1 MTTLPPERPAQPAR
15 ESHHY
20 RAVAESFGVDPDRYD
35 RTRPS
40 YPGALVER
48 IVAESPGSEVL
59 DVGSGTGIVAR
70 QLQAAGCRVLGV
82 EPDSRMAGF
91 ARQTGVHVAVSTFEA
106 WDPAG
111 REFDAV
117 VAGQAWHWID
127 PVTGAAK
134 AARVLRPAGLLAL
147 FWHTYQLPTALAEA
161 AAAVFRRVLPDSPF
175 PLHASPTSALNGYQ
189 PLVEKAVDGIASAGG
204 FADPQQWRFDW
215 QRSYTTAQWLDQLP
229 ATGALTQLP
238 PDVLGSV
245 LDGVGAA
252 IDAAGGNFTLPYV
265 TVAVAAR
272 RTGAGLLD
280 S

>member
-1 MTTLPPERPAQPAR
+1 MTTLPPERPAQPSR

-20 RAVAESFGVDPDRYD
+20 RAIAESFGVDADRYD

-40 YPGALVER
+40 YPDALVER
-48 IVAESPGSEVL
+48 IVAESPGGEVL

-91 ARQTGVHVAVSTFEA
+91 ARRTGVDVAVATFEA
-106 WDPAG
+106 WDPAD

-127 PVTGAAK
+127 PVPGAAK

-147 FWHTYQLPTALAEA
+147 FWNTYQLPAPLAEA
-161 AAAVFRRVLPDSPF
+161 AAAVFQRVLPDSPF

-189 PLVEKAVDGIASAGG
+189 PLVEKAADGIASAGG
-204 FADPQQWRFDW
+204 FTDPQLWRFDW

-229 ATGALTQLP
+229 TTGALTRLP

-245 LDGVGAA
+245 LDGVGAV
-252 IDAAGGNFTLPYV
+252 IDAAGGSFTLPYV

-272 RTGAGLLD
+272 RTGAAVRN